1 VLLCVLAGIRYGA
14 SMGDYFQ
21 TIVDKDVSE
30 DEAPQLAERVR
41 EWLVSRRII
50 EPELSDSALSEP
62 GHRPGPVHSSALENP
77 SSDALDA
84 ETNGLQFQ
92 VGRTVFWTNF
102 EDLTCRACAHRFEPG
117 EGWSAAVDAWYEGD
131 DSVTFPCPK
140 CGQPER
146 LVDWDGE
153 FPWGFGNL
161 GLTFWNWPPLSASF
175 VREVTELLGHRSVLV
190 RGKL

>member
-1 VLLCVLAGIRYGA
+1 
-14 SMGDYFQ
+14 MGDYFQ
-21 TIVDKDVSE
+21 TIVDKDVTD
-30 DEAPQLAERVR
+30 DEAPRLAEQVR

-50 EPELSDSALSEP
+50 EPDLSDCALGEE
-62 GHRPGPVHSSALENP
+62 GHRPGPAHATALENP

-84 ETNGLQFQ
+84 ETNGVQFQ

-102 EDLTCRACAHRFEPG
+102 EDLTCRACGERFEPG
-117 EGWSAAVDAWYEGD
+117 EGWSDAVDAWYEGD
-131 DSVTFPCPK
+131 DAAAYPCPK
-140 CGQPER
+140 CGQSER
-146 LVDWDGE
+146 LTEWGGE

-175 VREVTELLGHRSVLV
+175 VREVTELLGHRSALV